1 MIRRLAGGRQKT
13 LEKPFFSALKFAFGL
28 ICRYD
33 RGMVAMA
40 DPFTD
45 YMTVRDVMA
54 AIKARSHSTVLRLV
68 YDEEKT
74 QTAPGDRPLAGTKI
88 AGHVWMI
95 RRSAVAAFLAD
106 DAQRKRGVG
115 FPRGRTRAEPAPKA
129 PSKPAAAA
137 GRKAKKAAKKRRS
150 R

>member
-1 MIRRLAGGRQKT
+1 
-13 LEKPFFSALKFAFGL
+13 
-28 ICRYD
+28 
-33 RGMVAMA
+33 MVAMA

-95 RRSAVAAFLAD
+95 RRSAVAAFLAE
-106 DAQRKRGVG
+106 DARRKRGVG

>member
-1 MIRRLAGGRQKT
+1 MI
-13 LEKPFFSALKFAFGL
+13 
-28 ICRYD
+28 
-33 RGMVAMA
+33 AMA
-40 DPFTD
+40 NPFTD
-45 YMTVRDVMA
+45 YMTVQDVMA

-68 YDEEKT
+68 YDEDRAA
-74 QTAPGDRPLAGTKI
+74 TAPSDRPLAAIKI
-88 AGHVWMI
+88 PGHGWMI
-95 RRSAVAAFLAD
+95 RRSAVAAFLESEAR
-106 DAQRKRGVG
+106 RKPGVG

>member
-1 MIRRLAGGRQKT
+1 
-13 LEKPFFSALKFAFGL
+13 
-28 ICRYD
+28 
-33 RGMVAMA
+33 MVAMA

-129 PSKPAAAA
+129 HPKPAVAG